1 MRFAPF
7 PLFFLGVRRKDRPG
21 TLRGRQGGR
30 PFALLCVYSSGVFQG
45 TGFRRGASRPFT
57 MLRAGPGLNRSTGI
71 DKLVASRTVVQS

>member
-21 TLRGRQGGR
+21 TLRGRQD
-30 PFALLCVYSSGVFQG
+30 VYSPGVFQC
-45 TGFRRGASRPFT
+45 TRFRRGASRPFT
-57 MLRAGPGLNRSTGI
+57 MLRAGPGSNRSTGI